1 MVSPTTFPRLDLGCG
16 KTIVSCFCN
25 LDHRLNFL
33 DLQNKMKNY
42 QSTLFSFSFSSR
54 SFSIH
59 IHYIQFTLTATS
71 LIVQSPLLL
80 HNPQNNN
87 HRNVSCFSFTCH
99 WFLLNKKKKNKNN
112 SHYFNQQPQNRNQNP
127 TSFRHQSYNFQ
138 RVSLLTGLLI

>member
-25 LDHRLNFL
+25 LDNRLNFL

-99 WFLLNKKKKNKNN
+99 WFLLNKKKRTRTTPITAINN
-112 SHYFNQQPQNRNQNP
+112 LKIEIKI
-127 TSFRHQSYNFQ
+127 
-138 RVSLLTGLLI
+138 LLHSDTKAIISNELVC